1 VGFVWTGGLA
11 SLRVTGV
18 GMASVASGSGKNL
31 SQLFVEAATEAFENA
46 GVSRIGA
53 MYVGNMI
60 SGFLQKQEHLGSLM
74 VGPKGFSWF
83 MGEPF

>member
-1 VGFVWTGGLA
+1 LSRLA
-11 SLRVTGV
+11 VTGI
-18 GMASVASGSGKNL
+18 GMTSVTFGSDKNL

-53 MYVGNMI
+53 MHVSNMI
-60 SGFLQKQEHLGSLM
+60 PGFQQKPEHLRSLM

>member
-1 VGFVWTGGLA
+1 MSGVVD
-11 SLRVTGV
+11 LRGVAVTGV
-18 GMASVASGSGKNL
+18 GVTSVTSGSGKNL
-31 SQLFVEAATEAFENA
+31 SQLFVEAATEAIENA
-46 GVSRIGA
+46 GVSRIDA
-53 MYVGNMI
+53 MYVGNMM